1 MQILVESL
9 WFIGERQEARGERL
23 EVKKIG
29 DTIDCVPCLY
39 LFKDICWF
47 ISQQHLARYTQL
59 HSKEYGDNRSRWF

>member
-9 WFIGERQEARGERL
+9 WFIGERRKARG
-23 EVKKIG
+23 KKKQG
-29 DTIDCVPCLY
+29 TQYCVPCLY

-59 HSKEYGDNRSRWF
+59 HSKGYGDNRSRWF